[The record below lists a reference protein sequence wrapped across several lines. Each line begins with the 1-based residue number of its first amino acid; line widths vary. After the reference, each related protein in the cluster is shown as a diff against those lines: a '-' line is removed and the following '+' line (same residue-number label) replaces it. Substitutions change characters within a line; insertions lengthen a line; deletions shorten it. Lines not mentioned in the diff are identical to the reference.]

1 MTSRPALVAK
11 TGVAVLA
18 LSLSAAF
25 DSGAAAPPVT
35 VTAAETAPIVEV
47 VRVSGTVTSPQSAV
61 LSPSIAG
68 LVETVHV
75 DAGDRVDSGDV
86 IVTLD
91 RELEDLALA
100 RATAEA
106 AQAQAALNDARRR
119 LGEAERVGPTQAIAE
134 SEIKTLRAEVAHG
147 VAALDAANA
156 AMRQQQAI
164 VRRHSVRAPFAG
176 VISQRI
182 TEVGEWVNPGDG
194 LLELV
199 ATDRLRFD
207 FRVPQSRY
215 AQLDRDTPV
224 DIVVDAVPDRVF
236 AGRIQAI
243 VPVKDPGARTFL
255 LRVVADT
262 DDAPQVTPGMSVQ
275 AALRIDAG
283 RSGVVVPRDALLRYP
298 DGRRTV
304 WIVERGGSV
313 HIAHERRVE
322 TGVEFE
328 GLVEIRSGLDAGA
341 NVVTRGNEIL
351 RDGQAVSLQ

>member
-1 MTSRPALVAK
+1 MPNRFLFARA
-11 TGVAVLA
+11 G
-18 LSLSAAF
+18 
-25 DSGAAAPPVT
+25 PPVT
-35 VTAAETAPIVEV
+35 VAEAETAPIVEI

-68 LVETVHV
+68 LVETVQV
-75 DAGDRVDSGDV
+75 DAGDRVDSGDI

-106 AQAQAALNDARRR
+106 AQAQAALDDARRR
-119 LGEAERVGPTQAIAE
+119 LNEAERVGPTQAIAE
-134 SEIKTLRAEVAHG
+134 SEIKTLRAEVARG
-147 VAALDAANA
+147 IAALDAANA
-156 AMRQQQAI
+156 AMRQQQAV
-164 VRRHSVRAPFAG
+164 VRRLSVRAPFAG

-224 DIVVDAVPDRVF
+224 GIVVDAIPDQAF

-255 LRVVADT
+255 LRVVAASEDV
-262 DDAPQVTPGMSVQ
+262 PQVTPGMSAQ
-275 AALRIDAG
+275 AALRIDSG
-283 RSGVVVPRDALLRYP
+283 HSGVVVPRDALLRYP
-298 DGRRTV
+298 DGRKTV
-304 WIVERGGSV
+304 WVVEQEGGESV
-313 HIAHERRVE
+313 AHERRVE

-328 GLVEIRSGLDAGA
+328 GLIEIRSGVSAGA
-341 NVVTRGNEIL
+341 SIVTRGNEIL